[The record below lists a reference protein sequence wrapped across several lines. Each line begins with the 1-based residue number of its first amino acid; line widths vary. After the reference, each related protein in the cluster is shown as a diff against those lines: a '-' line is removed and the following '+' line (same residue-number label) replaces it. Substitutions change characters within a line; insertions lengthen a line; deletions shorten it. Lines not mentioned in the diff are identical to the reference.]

1 VPKVSTPGPGVPILG
16 PLFRGLFY
24 GPDGR
29 FVPFWG
35 VVTALAVVAWIAWSK
50 FGGTVES
57 SPHYQLS
64 LESIVVSEKPDW
76 IKADIRVEALRNAGI
91 DLPASVL
98 DDRLSERVA
107 QAFAFHP
114 WVAGVKQVRK
124 TAEPGVEIDLEYR
137 RPVCMVELPEGT
149 GLYAVDADAVLLPSG
164 DFLDD
169 PARTKS
175 YPRLGGVTSF
185 TVGRV
190 GSRWNDPRVIGGAK
204 IAAALQNSWQMLQL
218 ARILPSEGSPAAG
231 GAPFELV
238 TRGKTKIIWGSP
250 PGGEG
255 SGEMTA
261 DQKIAA
267 LGRYVA
273 AHGKLDAGGEPKQL
287 DLRGHD
293 VTVVA
298 MKESKPEKTRK

>member
-1 VPKVSTPGPGVPILG
+1 
-16 PLFRGLFY
+16 LFRGLFY

-35 VVTALAVVAWIAWSK
+35 VVTALAVVGWIAWSK

-64 LESIVVSEKPDW
+64 LESIVVTGKPDW

-91 DLPASVL
+91 DLPATVL

-114 WVAGVKQVRK
+114 WVARVKQVRK
-124 TAEPGVEIDLEYR
+124 TAEPSIEVDLEYR
-137 RPVCMVELPEGT
+137 RPVCMVELPEGL
-149 GLYAVDADAVLLPSG
+149 GLYAVDAEATLLPSG
-164 DFLDD
+164 DFLE
-169 PARTKS
+169 PARTAS
-175 YPRLGGVTSF
+175 YPRLGGVTSV
-185 TVGRV
+185 TVGRA
-190 GSRWNDPRVIGGAK
+190 GSRWNDQRVIGGAK
-204 IAAALQNSWQMLQL
+204 IAAVLENSWQSLQL
-218 ARILPSEGSPAAG
+218 VRILPSEGPPAAG
-231 GAPFELV
+231 GAPFELL

-250 PGGEG
+250 PGNEG

-273 AHGKLDAGGEPKQL
+273 AHGKLDSGGKPQQL
-287 DLRGHD
+287 DLRGRD

-298 MKESKPEKTRK
+298 AKETKPEKARK